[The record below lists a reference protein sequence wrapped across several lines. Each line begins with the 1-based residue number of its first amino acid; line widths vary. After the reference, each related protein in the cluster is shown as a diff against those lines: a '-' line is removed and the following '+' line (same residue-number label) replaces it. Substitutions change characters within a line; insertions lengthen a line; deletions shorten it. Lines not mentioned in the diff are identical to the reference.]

1 MKSIQKYCKLFPIKF
16 PLKNELLKLLSSIDP
31 KCQGNS
37 IAALMMKKLKGN
49 FLNIIKDDEIFDA
62 FNIEVDKY
70 HLTNNLLP
78 VSQSDNAE
86 KSLGMCWAE
95 TLVNHQYP
103 NLFNLIKACLP
114 IFTGPITEPSFRYA
128 LSLFIIHLT

>member
-1 MKSIQKYCKLFPIKF
+1 
-16 PLKNELLKLLSSIDP
+16 
-31 KCQGNS
+31 
-37 IAALMMKKLKGN
+37 MMKKLKGN
-49 FLNIIKDDEIFDA
+49 FLNIIKDDEIFYA

-103 NLFNLIKACLP
+103 NLFNLIKA
-114 IFTGPITEPSFRYA
+114 
-128 LSLFIIHLT
+128 